1 MGECHSKASK
11 LYRSGGRGG
20 LTEQEKKEL
29 SEDKKIQEETNGV
42 ILSAKDRDITVTA
55 TKRNSKAPTTY
66 SQQVVKATVDE
77 DGNVVFDYPKG
88 FYSGNYGDRE
98 QTVTYTLKAGA
109 IDGQPFNL
117 DLSRAKSVTGKG
129 TYELK
134 DTLKAA
140 GMKWNDTARAW
151 VSPNHF
157 INTKT
162 NYTKAELSGIN
173 GMQLDTVFRA
183 ARMKYLIKN
192 RGMSLKE
199 AEAKA
204 KSGESKLT
212 EEQKREA
219 ILQVNSI

>member
-1 MGECHSKASK
+1 M
-11 LYRSGGRGG
+11 
-20 LTEQEKKEL
+20 
-29 SEDKKIQEETNGV
+29 EDKKIQEETNGV
-42 ILSAKDRDITVTA
+42 ITNAEDRDITVTA
-55 TKRNSKAPTTY
+55 IKRNSKAPTTY

-77 DGNVVFDYPKG
+77 DGNVIFDYPRG

-98 QTVTYTLKAGA
+98 QKVTYTLKAGA

-134 DTLKAA
+134 EALKAA
-140 GMKWNDTARAW
+140 GLKWNETARAW

-157 INTKT
+157 INTKI
-162 NYTKAELSGIN
+162 NYTKAELSGIS
-173 GMQLDTVFRA
+173 GEQLDTVYRA
-183 ARMKYLIKN
+183 AKMKYLIKN

-204 KSGESKLT
+204 TSGESKLT
-212 EEQKREA
+212 DEQKREA
-219 ILQVNSI
+219 VLQVKDI